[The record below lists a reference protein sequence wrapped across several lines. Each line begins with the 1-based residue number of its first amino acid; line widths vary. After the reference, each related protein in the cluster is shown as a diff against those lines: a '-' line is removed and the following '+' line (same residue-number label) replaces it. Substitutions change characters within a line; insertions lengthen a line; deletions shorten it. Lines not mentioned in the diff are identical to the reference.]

1 MPRPLLPSVS
11 VLLVAAWCS
20 AQSPVLELGSRRELF
35 VDRAVVQTLKGAELR
50 LHEPRPD
57 AYVLEFDRPWEGR
70 YCGYVTVFKDR
81 DRFRMYYR
89 GLPEAGADGSAAEV
103 TCYAE
108 SADGLTWTKPEL
120 GLFEWEGSTANNI
133 VLAGM
138 PPYSH
143 NFAPFLDT
151 KPGVPEAER
160 YKAIAGTSAT
170 GLHGFVS
177 PDGIR
182 WTKLDP
188 PLFQHEGPGFSF
200 DSQNVGFW
208 SESEQLYLCYYRTW
222 HQGFRTISRRTSPDF
237 QTWGPQER
245 MTFGDT
251 PMEHLYTNQTLPYF
265 RAPHIY
271 LAIAARFMP
280 GRRVVSEIDAEAIGG
295 EAAYSGDCSD
305 TVFFTSRGG
314 STYDRSFMEGFV
326 RPGIGLNNWTSRTN
340 YPARGVIPAGPDAM
354 AIFVQRNY
362 GQTTH
367 RLQRLLLRT
376 DGFVSLHA
384 PYAGGQCI
392 TRPLRFEGT
401 SLELNVSTSA
411 AGSVWVE
418 IQDENGN
425 RIAGHALDDCD
436 EIVGDSVTRT
446 ITWNGNADL
455 SALVGKVVRLRFVLK
470 DADVFAFRFAPE
482 AGDF

>member
-1 MPRPLLPSVS
+1 
-11 VLLVAAWCS
+11 
-20 AQSPVLELGSRRELF
+20 
-35 VDRAVVQTLKGAELR
+35 
-50 LHEPRPD
+50 
-57 AYVLEFDRPWEGR
+57 
-70 YCGYVTVFKDR
+70 
-81 DRFRMYYR
+81 
-89 GLPEAGADGSAAEV
+89 
-103 TCYAE
+103 
-108 SADGLTWTKPEL
+108 
-120 GLFEWEGSTANNI
+120 
-133 VLAGM
+133 
-138 PPYSH
+138 
-143 NFAPFLDT
+143 
-151 KPGVPEAER
+151 
-160 YKAIAGTSAT
+160 
-170 GLHGFVS
+170 
-177 PDGIR
+177 
-182 WTKLDP
+182 
-188 PLFQHEGPGFSF
+188 
-200 DSQNVGFW
+200 
-208 SESEQLYLCYYRTW
+208 
-222 HQGFRTISRRTSPDF
+222 
-237 QTWGPQER
+237 
-245 MTFGDT
+245 
-251 PMEHLYTNQTLPYF
+251 
-265 RAPHIY
+265 
-271 LAIAARFMP
+271 
-280 GRRVVSEIDAEAIGG
+280 
-295 EAAYSGDCSD
+295 
-305 TVFFTSRGG
+305 
-314 STYDRSFMEGFV
+314 
-326 RPGIGLNNWTSRTN
+326 
-340 YPARGVIPAGPDAM
+340 M